1 MTTIAMVAL
10 TQVAATLV
18 AIIIAAIMAATA
30 SVTATPPEPM
40 HGRRCFRATT
50 AAGSAEAILAAVDSN
65 LKYAGAP
72 IVSVQAVLSPV
83 RNAGRG

>member
-18 AIIIAAIMAATA
+18 AIIIAAILAATA
-30 SVTATPPEPM
+30 SVAATPPEPM

-50 AAGSAEAILAAVDSN
+50 AGAGEATAVASIL
-65 LKYAGAP
+65 KHAGAP
-72 IVSVQAVLSPV
+72 ILKRAS
-83 RNAGRG
+83 NAAAA